1 MRAGELVTK
10 GADAPLKNGE
20 PEGSDAPLKGS
31 SPTSQFSMVEMRY
44 GKEGLKI
51 KLPSLSGWLL
61 KKHARKG
68 LLGAEQWGRR
78 HFVVDDDA
86 GTLAYAKDEKKRGA
100 DSVTLALVEIARVH
114 ELAGEVAP
122 RKWSRHHDADGAP
135 FEVVWAG
142 GRLVLRAEDREER
155 TMWVRGLQ
163 RRIAERRGRAAGHPA
178 EALASP
184 RTADGEKTNTDE
196 STASDDGS
204 TTTSASHANAP
215 AATTPTRLKA
225 RYEEADDDAA
235 AAQHHDEPRMSPVTE
250 VVAAQQSPDA
260 RRPPPAAAWGSDR
273 ATSEVLEMSSPDAL
287 SEF

>member
-10 GADAPLKNGE
+10 GADAPLKSE
-20 PEGSDAPLKGS
+20 PEGSDAPLKSGS

-184 RTADGEKTNTDE
+184 RGADGEKTNTDE

-215 AATTPTRLKA
+215 AASPTRLA
-225 RYEEADDDAA
+225 RYDEDDGAA
-235 AAQHHDEPRMSPVTE
+235 GGGR
-250 VVAAQQSPDA
+250 
-260 RRPPPAAAWGSDR
+260 
-273 ATSEVLEMSSPDAL
+273 L
-287 SEF
+287 SLIHI

>member
-215 AATTPTRLKA
+215 AASPTRLA
-225 RYEEADDDAA
+225 RYDEDDDAA
-235 AAQHHDEPRMSPVTE
+235 HQHDEPRMSPVTE

-273 ATSEVLEMSSPDAL
+273 ASSEVLEMSSPDAL

>member
-1 MRAGELVTK
+1 MQPNLNYILEEIIGEAGDRQVTFDAASRVQHLGVGQ
-10 GADAPLKNGE
+10 GARRLCDIAGCDPAK
-20 PEGSDAPLKGS
+20 
-31 SPTSQFSMVEMRY
+31 R
-44 GKEGLKI
+44 
-51 KLPSLSGWLL
+51 
-61 KKHARKG
+61 
-68 LLGAEQWGRR
+68 LLGISTGHDELGERALIKK
-78 HFVVDDDA
+78 A
-86 GTLAYAKDEKKRGA
+86 NTLAN
-100 DSVTLALVEIARVH
+100 
-114 ELAGEVAP
+114 
-122 RKWSRHHDADGAP
+122 
-135 FEVVWAG
+135 
-142 GRLVLRAEDREER
+142 RLVLRAEDREER

-163 RRIAERRGRAAGHPA
+163 RRIAERRGRATGHPA

-184 RTADGEKTNTDE
+184 RGADGEKTNTDE

-225 RYEEADDDAA
+225 RYEEEDDDVAA
-235 AAQHHDEPRMSPVTE
+235 AHQHDEPRMSPVTE

>member
-1 MRAGELVTK
+1 
-10 GADAPLKNGE
+10 
-20 PEGSDAPLKGS
+20 
-31 SPTSQFSMVEMRY
+31 MVEMRY

-215 AATTPTRLKA
+215 AATTPTRLQA
-225 RYEEADDDAA
+225 RYEEDDDAA
-235 AAQHHDEPRMSPVTE
+235 AAHQHDEPRMSPVTE
-250 VVAAQQSPDA
+250 VVAAQSPDA

>member
-215 AATTPTRLKA
+215 AASPTRLA
-225 RYEEADDDAA
+225 RYDEDDDAA
-235 AAQHHDEPRMSPVTE
+235 RQQDEPRMSPVTE
-250 VVAAQQSPDA
+250 VVAAQSPDA

>member
-10 GADAPLKNGE
+10 GSDAPLKSGE
-20 PEGSDAPLKGS
+20 AEGSDAPLKGS

-163 RRIAERRGRAAGHPA
+163 RRIAERRGRATGHPA

-184 RTADGEKTNTDE
+184 RGADGEKTNTDE

-225 RYEEADDDAA
+225 RHEEEDDDA

>member
-215 AATTPTRLKA
+215 AASPTRLA
-225 RYEEADDDAA
+225 RYDEDDDAA
-235 AAQHHDEPRMSPVTE
+235 RQQDEPRMSPVTE

>member
-10 GADAPLKNGE
+10 GSDAPLKNGE

-215 AATTPTRLKA
+215 AASPTRLA
-225 RYEEADDDAA
+225 RYDEDDDAA
-235 AAQHHDEPRMSPVTE
+235 RQQDEPRMSPVTE
-250 VVAAQQSPDA
+250 VVAAQSPDA

>member
-1 MRAGELVTK
+1 M
-10 GADAPLKNGE
+10 
-20 PEGSDAPLKGS
+20 
-31 SPTSQFSMVEMRY
+31 
-44 GKEGLKI
+44 
-51 KLPSLSGWLL
+51 
-61 KKHARKG
+61 
-68 LLGAEQWGRR
+68 
-78 HFVVDDDA
+78 VDDDA

-163 RRIAERRGRAAGHPA
+163 RRIAERRGRATGHPA

-184 RTADGEKTNTDE
+184 RGADGEKTNTDE

-225 RYEEADDDAA
+225 RHEEDDDAA
-235 AAQHHDEPRMSPVTE
+235 AAAHQHDEPRMSPVTE

-260 RRPPPAAAWGSDR
+260 RLDREWKETQRYLRNISEYPFILDQKTPKPSPTKKPLPPIKHSAGRRWRQWLLNRSIASTGPPMPRPPCVCLANPKTR
-273 ATSEVLEMSSPDAL
+273 
-287 SEF
+287 

>member
-10 GADAPLKNGE
+10 GSDAPPKNGE

-215 AATTPTRLKA
+215 AASPTRLA
-225 RYEEADDDAA
+225 RYDEDDDAA
-235 AAQHHDEPRMSPVTE
+235 RQQDEPRMSPVTE
-250 VVAAQQSPDA
+250 VVAAQSPDA

-273 ATSEVLEMSSPDAL
+273 ASSEVLEMSSPDAL

>member
-215 AATTPTRLKA
+215 AASPTRLA
-225 RYEEADDDAA
+225 RYDEDDDAA
-235 AAQHHDEPRMSPVTE
+235 RQQDEPRMSPVTE
-250 VVAAQQSPDA
+250 VVAAQSPDA

-273 ATSEVLEMSSPDAL
+273 ASSEVLEMSSPDAL

>member
-204 TTTSASHANAP
+204 TTTSESHANAP
-215 AATTPTRLKA
+215 AASPTRLA
-225 RYEEADDDAA
+225 RYDEDDDAA
-235 AAQHHDEPRMSPVTE
+235 RQQDEPRMSPVTE
-250 VVAAQQSPDA
+250 VVAAQSPDA

-273 ATSEVLEMSSPDAL
+273 ASSEVLEMSSPDAL